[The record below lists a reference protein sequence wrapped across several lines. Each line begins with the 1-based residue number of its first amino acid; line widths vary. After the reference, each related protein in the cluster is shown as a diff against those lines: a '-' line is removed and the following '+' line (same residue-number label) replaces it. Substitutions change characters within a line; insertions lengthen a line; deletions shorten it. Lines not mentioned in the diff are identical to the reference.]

1 MIMKRILLIVAI
13 LATAFAVARF
23 ANSQTASVFSNQASE
38 VTASTA
44 VVPAAAKSGLAVA
57 TFAGGCFWCIE
68 STFEKLDGVSEAVSG
83 YSGGQT
89 ENPTYYEVSK
99 GNTGH
104 TETVQIY
111 YDPEVIS
118 YEELLFR
125 FWRDIDPTDSK
136 GQFVDRGDHYR
147 PAIFYHDEQEKQL
160 ALASIEALDQSKRFN
175 EPVTVEVVPF
185 DKFYKAE
192 SYHQNYHVT
201 NSLRYKL
208 YRKGSGR
215 DRFLEKVWGDD
226 LYAKFEKSLDIPDS
240 GSADDMNQSNSETA
254 SEMTSETASEMPLEM
269 AYVKPDDDT
278 LQQTLTP
285 LQYQVTQHEATEP
298 PFRNEYWDNKAE
310 GIYVDIVTGEP
321 LFSSTT
327 KYRSGTGWPS
337 FWEPID
343 DHFIVTTTD
352 YKLFYPR
359 TEIKS
364 KYGGSHLGHVFKD
377 GPAPTGLRYC
387 INSASLKFVEKSR
400 MEEQGYTQYL
410 ALFEQ

>member
-1 MIMKRILLIVAI
+1 MKRILLLVVI
-13 LATAFAVARF
+13 LAATLAVVKF
-23 ANSQTASVFSNQASE
+23 ANSQTNSESADKSSE

-44 VVPAAAKSGLAVA
+44 VVPSSGKSKAVA

-118 YEELLFR
+118 YEGLLYY
-125 FWRDIDPTDSK
+125 FWRDIDPTDSD

-147 PAIFYHDEQEKQL
+147 PAIFYHNDQERLL
-160 ALASIEALDQSKRFN
+160 ALETRETLDQSKRFDH
-175 EPVTVEVVPF
+175 PVTVEIVPF
-185 DKFYKAE
+185 EKFYKAE
-192 SYHQNYHVT
+192 SYHQNYHAT
-201 NSLRYKL
+201 NSLRYKF
-208 YRKGSGR
+208 YRSGSGR
-215 DRFLEKVWGDD
+215 DRFLEKVWGSD
-226 LYAKFEKSLDIPDS
+226 LHAKFEKPGEVS
-240 GSADDMNQSNSETA
+240 GSGSPESENQSNLETA
-254 SEMTSETASEMPLEM
+254 YA
-269 AYVKPDDDT
+269 KPDDDT
-278 LQQTLTP
+278 LQQNLTP

-298 PFRNEYWDNKAE
+298 PYQNEYWDNKAE
-310 GIYVDIVTGEP
+310 GIYVDVVTGEP

-343 DHFIVTTTD
+343 EHFIVKDTD
-352 YKLFYPR
+352 YKMIYPR
-359 TEIKS
+359 TELKS
-364 KYGGSHLGHVFKD
+364 KYGESHLGHLFKD

-387 INSASLKFVEKSR
+387 INSAALKFVEKSQ
-400 MEEQGYTQYL
+400 MEDHGYTQYL

>member
-1 MIMKRILLIVAI
+1 MKRILLIVAI
-13 LATAFAVARF
+13 LAAALAAVKF
-23 ANSQTASVFSNQASE
+23 ANSQTDSGSAASQSSE

-44 VVPAAAKSGLAVA
+44 VEPSSGKSGAVA

-89 ENPTYYEVSK
+89 ENPTYYEVGK
-99 GNTGH
+99 GNTEH

-111 YDPEVIS
+111 YDPKVIS
-118 YEELLFR
+118 YEELLFH
-125 FWRDIDPTDSK
+125 FWRDIDPTDSQ
-136 GQFVDRGDHYR
+136 GQFVDRGEHYR
-147 PAIFYHDEQEKQL
+147 PAIFYHNEQERQW
-160 ALASIEALDQSKRFN
+160 ALASREALDQSKRFSKSI
-175 EPVTVEVVPF
+175 TVEIVPF

-192 SYHQNYHVT
+192 SYHQNYHAT
-201 NSLRYKL
+201 NSLRYKF

-226 LYAKFEKSLDIPDS
+226 LHAEFKKTGDMTDS
-240 GSADDMNQSNSETA
+240 GSADNGNRSNP
-254 SEMTSETASEMPLEM
+254 EMT
-269 AYVKPDDDT
+269 YVKPDDDT

-285 LQYQVTQHEATEP
+285 LQYQVTQREATEP

-310 GIYVDIVTGEP
+310 GIYVDVVTGEP

-337 FWEPID
+337 FREPIN
-343 DHFIVTTTD
+343 DHFIVKTTD
-352 YKLFYPR
+352 YKLIYPR

-364 KYGGSHLGHVFKD
+364 KYGDSHLGHLFKD

-387 INSASLKFVEKSR
+387 INSASLKFVGKSQ
-400 MEEQGYTQYL
+400 MEERGYTQYL

>member
-1 MIMKRILLIVAI
+1 MKRILLLVAI
-13 LATAFAVARF
+13 LATALIVTRF
-23 ANSQTASVFSNQASE
+23 ASSQTDSGSVDQSSKVAASGD
-38 VTASTA
+38 
-44 VVPAAAKSGLAVA
+44 VVPASGKSGAAVA

-68 STFEKLDGVSEAVSG
+68 STFEKLDGVTEAVSG

-89 ENPTYYEVSK
+89 ENPTYHEVGK

-104 TETVQIY
+104 TEAVQIY
-111 YDPEVIS
+111 YDPAVIS

-125 FWRDIDPTDSK
+125 FWRDIDPTDSE
-136 GQFVDRGDHYR
+136 GQFADRGDHYR
-147 PAIFYHDEQEKQL
+147 PAIFYHNEQEKQW
-160 ALASIEALDQSKRFN
+160 ALASRDALAQSSRF
-175 EPVTVEVVPF
+175 EKPVTVEVVPF

-192 SYHQNYHVT
+192 SYHQNYHAT
-201 NSLRYKL
+201 NPLRYKL

-215 DRFLEKVWGDD
+215 DRFLAKVWGDD
-226 LYAKFEKSLDIPDS
+226 LYAKFEKTVAMPDS
-240 GSADDMNQSNSETA
+240 GSSAATDDVNRSSPENTW
-254 SEMTSETASEMPLEM
+254 
-269 AYVKPDDDT
+269 VKPDDET

-343 DHFIVTTTD
+343 DQFIVKTTD
-352 YKLFYPR
+352 YKLLYPR

-364 KYGGSHLGHVFKD
+364 KYGASHLGHVFKD

-387 INSASLKFVEKSR
+387 INSASLRFVDKNR

>member
-1 MIMKRILLIVAI
+1 MKRILLLVVI
-13 LATAFAVARF
+13 LAATLAVVKF
-23 ANSQTASVFSNQASE
+23 ANSQTSSESAGKSSE

-44 VVPAAAKSGLAVA
+44 VVPSSGKSGAAVA

-83 YSGGQT
+83 FSGGQT
-89 ENPTYYEVSK
+89 ENPTYYEVTK
-99 GNTGH
+99 GDTGH

-147 PAIFYHDEQEKQL
+147 PAIFYHNEEEKQL
-160 ALASIEALDQSKRFN
+160 ALASLENLDQSKRFN
-175 EPVTVEVVPF
+175 NPVTVEIVPF

-226 LYAKFEKSLDIPDS
+226 LYAKFEKPDEILDS
-240 GSADDMNQSNSETA
+240 GAPESENQSSQ
-254 SEMTSETASEMPLEM
+254 EM

-310 GIYVDIVTGEP
+310 GIYVDVVTGEP

-327 KYRSGTGWPS
+327 KYKSGTGWPS

-343 DHFIVTTTD
+343 EHFIVKATD
-352 YKLFYPR
+352 YKLIYPR
-359 TEIKS
+359 TELKS
-364 KYGGSHLGHVFKD
+364 KYGGSHLGHLFKD

-387 INSASLKFVEKSR
+387 INSAALKFVEKSQ
-400 MEEQGYTQYL
+400 MVDQGYTQYL

>member
-1 MIMKRILLIVAI
+1 MKRILLLVTI
-13 LATAFAVARF
+13 LAAALAVTRF
-23 ANSQTASVFSNQASE
+23 ANSQNGSGSANQASE
-38 VTASTA
+38 ITASSA
-44 VVPAAAKSGLAVA
+44 VQPSSGKSGAVA

-68 STFEKLDGVSEAVSG
+68 STFEKLDGVTEAVSG

-89 ENPTYYEVSK
+89 ENPTYHEVGK

-104 TETVQIY
+104 TETVQIH

-118 YEELLFR
+118 YEELLFH
-125 FWRDIDPTDSK
+125 FWRDIDPTDSA
-136 GQFVDRGDHYR
+136 GQFVDRGEHYR
-147 PAIFYHDEQEKQL
+147 PAIFYHNEQEKQL
-160 ALASIEALDQSKRFN
+160 ALASREALDRSGRFSN
-175 EPVTVEVVPF
+175 PVTVEIVPF

-192 SYHQNYHVT
+192 GYHQNYHVT

-215 DRFLEKVWGDD
+215 DQFLEKVWGDD
-226 LYAKFEKSLDIPDS
+226 LHAEFNKSGETPDS
-240 GSADDMNQSNSETA
+240 APQDRRSGSNPKT
-254 SEMTSETASEMPLEM
+254 TWI
-269 AYVKPDDDT
+269 KPDDET
-278 LQQTLTP
+278 LQQILTP
-285 LQYQVTQHEATEP
+285 LQYRVTQHEDTEP
-298 PFRNEYWDNKAE
+298 PFRNEYWDHKAE
-310 GIYVDIVTGEP
+310 GIYVDIVSGEP
-321 LFSSTT
+321 LFSSTA

-337 FWEPID
+337 FLEPID
-343 DHFIVTTTD
+343 EHFIVKSTD
-352 YKLFYPR
+352 YKLLYPR

-387 INSASLKFVEKSR
+387 INSASLRFIGKNR